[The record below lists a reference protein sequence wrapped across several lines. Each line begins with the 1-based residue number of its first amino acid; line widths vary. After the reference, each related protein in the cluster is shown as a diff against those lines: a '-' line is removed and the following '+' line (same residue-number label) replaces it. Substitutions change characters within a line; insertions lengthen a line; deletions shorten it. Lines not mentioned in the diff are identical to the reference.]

1 MPARSPRHGSPTPDG
16 PDRPE
21 DLDLGDL
28 PGRWQLLA
36 VATFFAGVAV
46 VFGVPY
52 LLGYPWL
59 WEHARLVGPLLGAA
73 FFFGTQRWWF
83 RKAGLLETAATPASG
98 EMPATATAT
107 ATAPAVQ
114 AEDFSGPATATS
126 DTEALVKLLGR
137 ARWALVRW
145 WGTWVALGLCIAA
158 VVIGNSTT
166 NDVNAMIDSQPHQ
179 KLTVVKVTRHPL
191 SNDGPD
197 VTVDVPGTG
206 PVDVFYSDYIH
217 PVPHVGDKVDVVVD
231 PDDPTDVVPVA
242 YRHSSD
248 NSWWM
253 GLLILAGLMGFT
265 AYLGWWNGAT
275 PRHAARAVRRADRVQ
290 HLTVESCDAETAV
303 VSTAAGVRLRW
314 SVDGLRTLRRPPAGV
329 QLQAVGNLVPGGQ
342 AAVLYRNWVLWT
354 GELED
359 PDAQPEVEH

>member
-1 MPARSPRHGSPTPDG
+1 MPARSPRHGSPIPGDPHRPD
-16 PDRPE
+16 

-36 VATFFAGVAV
+36 VATFFVGVAV

-83 RKAGLLETAATPASG
+83 RKAGLLGPAATPASG
-98 EMPATATAT
+98 ETPAA
-107 ATAPAVQ
+107 APRVQ
-114 AEDFSGPATATS
+114 AEDFSAPAPS
-126 DTEALVKLLGR
+126 DTEALAKLRGR
-137 ARWALVRW
+137 ARRALVRW

-158 VVIGNSTT
+158 VVIGNTTT

-179 KLTVVKVTRHPL
+179 KLTVVKVTRHSL

-206 PVDVFYSDYIH
+206 PVDVFYSDYID

-231 PDDPTDVVPVA
+231 PEDPTDVVPVA
-242 YRHSSD
+242 YRHSSS

-253 GLLILAGLMGFT
+253 GLLIVTGLMGFT

-275 PRHAARAVRRADRVQ
+275 PRRAARAVRRADRVQ

-303 VSTAAGVRLRW
+303 VSTADGVRLRW
-314 SVDGLRTLRRPPAGV
+314 SVDGLRPLRRPPTGTDLRAAGDV
-329 QLQAVGNLVPGGQ
+329 VPGGQ

-354 GELED
+354 GELEGA
-359 PDAQPEVEH
+359 DAPPEAAG